1 MRIAPRSFKALL
13 AHSFINCSATL
24 GQCAR
29 IDKHTR
35 CVLGYKA
42 VSIQVVHFHE
52 SNAGGVIH
60 ATHDHG
66 VVTCCQICDDC
77 GFPSITRC
85 VTTGLNLAKLIT
97 GDNPANDWRHPVVIG
112 CNQSSRAVVQLQC
125 RITQHIWKPVLGK
138 LRTNGADN
146 DSPWLSPLNNELPVH
161 TAV

>member
-112 CNQSSRAVVQLQC
+112 CNRA
-125 RITQHIWKPVLGK
+125 PVLSCSSNVG
-138 LRTNGADN
+138 LPSTFGSPYWVSSGPMARTMTLLG
-146 DSPWLSPLNNELPVH
+146 
-161 TAV
+161 